1 MIIKLSPQRRD
12 DALEVTKAGDV
23 LTING
28 EVFDFSPMANGDSLP
43 ATAVVSEWFCGTI
56 DKNNGE
62 LELTLFLPL
71 PANFSQAQ
79 AFPVPLFNVQDGP
92 VIFPAPSPVSVTED
106 FSEDRA

>member
-12 DALEVTKAGDV
+12 DVLGVTKNGDV

-28 EVFDFSPMANGDSLP
+28 EVFDFSPMADGDSLP
-43 ATAVVSEWFCGTI
+43 ATAVMSEWFSGQI

-62 LELTLFLPL
+62 LELALFLPL

-79 AFPVPLFNVQDGP
+79 AFPQPLLNVPDGP
-92 VIFPAPSPVSVTED
+92 VLFPAPSPVIVTED
-106 FSEDRA
+106 TTEERA